1 MTLESRTL
9 PTTDDVAAAV
19 IADHLDH
26 FFRTVIAPDDALNS
40 SVCLRYIT
48 GEPHPLG
55 NLALISRAA
64 TAVDVLRDAAVLREG
79 AFPSAIAFL
88 DDGTPE
94 QLAAASDLGF
104 SPAESMPLMSVT
116 PDTLASTA
124 LPDEYTFREVTVNE
138 ADAWARAVSAGY
150 GLPLLVGSLFGVD
163 RAAARCPGKARYFA
177 VEHDGRMVATSLVYL
192 HDGLAGIYGVATLPE
207 HRGKGL
213 GAHMTAEPLR
223 VAWELGYTTGLLQS
237 SEMGAPVYSRIG
249 FRIHG
254 HMALLVR
261 IPT

>member
-1 MTLESRTL
+1 MLAAI
-9 PTTDDVAAAV
+9 DDSPATV

-26 FFRTVIAPDDALNS
+26 FFRTVVAPDDALNS
-40 SVCLRYIT
+40 PSCVRYIT

-64 TAVDVLRDAAVLREG
+64 SAADVVRDAAALRAG

-88 DDGTPE
+88 DEGTPE
-94 QLAAASDLGF
+94 QLEAASDLGF
-104 SPAESMPLMSVT
+104 TPAESMPLMSVT
-116 PDTLASTA
+116 PDTLASTE
-124 LPDEYTFREVTVNE
+124 LPDGYSFREVRVNE
-138 ADAWARAVSAGY
+138 ADAWARAVSDGY

-177 VEHDGRMVATSLVYL
+177 AEHDGTMVATSLLYL

-249 FRIHG
+249 FRSHS
-254 HMALLVR
+254 HMALLVHV
-261 IPT
+261 PS